1 MPPQTGDLTMLRGV
15 AGDHSTGALPHD
27 ARRTV
32 WAPGRSVSEPGIPN
46 GIASG
51 AMCHYCGCRDMPLIR
66 DFIAEH
72 EQALDCAD
80 HVVRALG
87 RRDWRTVT
95 HLLRQLCS
103 SSRRW
108 CIPVEARDGEEET
121 TVRLSGVDRHE
132 FAGVVEGVTACGNT
146 HDVAADLN

>member
-1 MPPQTGDLTMLRGV
+1 MPSHSSALVEAGDSQQRIHPGAETRCSVPPQTGDLTMLRGV

-32 WAPGRSVSEPGIPN
+32 WAPGRVSEPGIPN

-51 AMCHYCGCRDMPLIR
+51 AMCHYRGCRDMPLIR

-80 HVVRALG
+80 HVVRARWASVIG
-87 RRDWRTVT
+87 VPSRI
-95 HLLRQLCS
+95 CS
-103 SSRRW
+103 GSCVQAVGGGVSRLKH
-108 CIPVEARDGEEET
+108 V
-121 TVRLSGVDRHE
+121 TVRRRPPSGCR
-132 FAGVVEGVTACGNT
+132 A
-146 HDVAADLN
+146 